1 MKTIVHSIVC
11 HALAKNVYQVI
22 CDTTK
27 WTELFE
33 ACVKAEILEKGENY
47 ELVRITA
54 REQERKMV
62 WDTYRTLLDEV
73 NGVDFYLPTP
83 MPLLKSMQGRW
94 RVVQLD
100 RDSSLLLV
108 ERSFEVKDEVS
119 GLIDGVTTPEEAV
132 DFMMHFIE
140 RNSRKEMLAIKNLVE
155 VGNSEEDE
163 FSFAFE
169 SSRIIPFQAEDIYHL
184 LADVANWSNLIPH
197 CQAIDLLYDD
207 GSNQEFIMEVGTPYG
222 NERVRSIRRCHQ
234 NILSIEYFQPEPP
247 PVMTRHCG
255 SWMLNS
261 VPNGTQV
268 LTRHEFSLNSE
279 ACFQVFGDGNL
290 EFYKQKLHQAL
301 ETNSLNTLEYCEHY
315 LAGKK

>member
-1 MKTIVHSIVC
+1 MKTIVHSIIC
-11 HALAKNVYQVI
+11 HTLAQNVYQVI
-22 CDTTK
+22 CDTAK
-27 WTELFE
+27 WPELFE
-33 ACVKAEILEKGENY
+33 ACVKAEVLEQGENY

-54 REQERKMV
+54 QEHEREMV

-94 RVVQLD
+94 RAIQLD
-100 RDSSLLLV
+100 RNSSLLLV

-132 DFMMHFIE
+132 DFMMQFIE
-140 RNSRKEMLAIKNLVE
+140 RNSHKEMLAIKNLVE
-155 VGNSEEDE
+155 VDNSEDE

-197 CQAIDLLYDD
+197 CQTIDLLYDD

-234 NILSIEYFQPEPP
+234 DILSIEYFQPEPP

-261 VPNGTQV
+261 VPDGTQV
-268 LTRHEFSLNSE
+268 LTRHEFSLDSD
-279 ACFQVFGDGNL
+279 ACLQVFGDGNL

-315 LAGKK
+315 LAEKK